1 MMRAVVPLPTADQIR
16 ADIQRMVDLG
26 PRLSGYPAH
35 DEFCQWIEDEMRAA
49 GLNIAPYDVYDYDCY
64 RTGEFGLELL
74 DGDAAGT
81 IDVATSYVRSVGTP
95 SAGVTGPLVIAA
107 DFPTTNV
114 LEALID
120 PNSASAAVR
129 EWVASVPDG
138 SYRDAIL
145 LVELSTPGQLN
156 AGVFTALSTYL
167 QWDGHDEDD
176 WSALDYS
183 RAWMG
188 PWLDL
193 ADLAPLGVN
202 GVVMTTRASKD
213 MLRGNNSLHIARPQ
227 PLPALVVDRDTGTF
241 LRHAAERRP
250 QARLRLDVTVE
261 PVQLRQLTAV
271 LPGESD
277 ECIVINT
284 HTDGQNAFE
293 ENGAV
298 AAVAMARHFASLAP
312 TERLR
317 RTLVF
322 AFYPGHMSGRVGIQD
337 PRGWILKHPDL
348 IERAVA
354 AVSIEHLGATEWVD
368 DEQGYRATG
377 ENEIYGIWTT
387 QGEMV
392 DQVARPAL
400 VDSGLQRHSL
410 LKPPVQIT
418 PGRAFHWLGV
428 PHVSGIAGP
437 TYLLNVTDTGEM
449 DKLDAALAARQIGF
463 YADVVRRLDPIERST
478 LSGDDP
484 TLGQDGGDE
493 EERTYRDVSA
503 TIAAG

>member
-35 DEFCQWIEDEMRAA
+35 DEFCQWIEDEMRSA
-49 GLNIAPYDVYDYDCY
+49 GLDIAPYDVYDYDCY
-64 RTGEFGLELL
+64 RTGQFGLEIL

-81 IDVATSYVRSVGTP
+81 IDVATSYVRSIGTP
-95 SAGVTGPLVIAA
+95 PDGVTGPLVIAA

-120 PNSASAAVR
+120 PNAASAAVR

-250 QARLRLDVTVE
+250 RH
-261 PVQLRQLTAV
+261 
-271 LPGESD
+271 GSD
-277 ECIVINT
+277 
-284 HTDGQNAFE
+284 
-293 ENGAV
+293 
-298 AAVAMARHFASLAP
+298 S
-312 TERLR
+312 
-317 RTLVF
+317 
-322 AFYPGHMSGRVGIQD
+322 MSRWS
-337 PRGWILKHPDL
+337 RCSS
-348 IERAVA
+348 
-354 AVSIEHLGATEWVD
+354 VS
-368 DEQGYRATG
+368 
-377 ENEIYGIWTT
+377 
-387 QGEMV
+387 
-392 DQVARPAL
+392 
-400 VDSGLQRHSL
+400 
-410 LKPPVQIT
+410 
-418 PGRAFHWLGV
+418 
-428 PHVSGIAGP
+428 
-437 TYLLNVTDTGEM
+437 
-449 DKLDAALAARQIGF
+449 
-463 YADVVRRLDPIERST
+463 
-478 LSGDDP
+478 
-484 TLGQDGGDE
+484 
-493 EERTYRDVSA
+493 
-503 TIAAG
+503 